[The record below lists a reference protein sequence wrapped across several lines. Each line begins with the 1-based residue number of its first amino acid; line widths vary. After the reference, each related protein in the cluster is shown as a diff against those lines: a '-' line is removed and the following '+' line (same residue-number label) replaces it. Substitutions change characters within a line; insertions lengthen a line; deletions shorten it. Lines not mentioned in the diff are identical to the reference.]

1 MVVVC
6 LPVWAGWDVVML
18 AVGGCRGGVFSPGD
32 GRPLLRGVRRG
43 GPCCGRGVVAATG
56 CLPRPEG
63 LLCSG
68 GGVNEWRV
76 RECVGRRRALAVAS
90 GAVFEPGRCGSCC
103 EGSAARGSRC
113 GTWRGGGVGGGPV
126 ISAMSPWSLVG
137 SCRAS
142 LAAVSA
148 AAPWPGWASLV
159 RSDSHLVCSSCCQ
172 LQASLLAE
180 VTGCVWSDGAF
191 RFSSRRFSSLFHR
204 VRPRVPWG
212 CRGAPLWCSP
222 FPFRSVIEGLDRG
235 VFSEL
240 GLSTPINYGA
250 KVLVKLLIVQ
260 MKTCFSSFGGRFL
273 TFETEN
279 APIFGLRRGKNWQFV
294 CRRFVRISLKT

>member
-1 MVVVC
+1 M
-6 LPVWAGWDVVML
+6 
-18 AVGGCRGGVFSPGD
+18 
-32 GRPLLRGVRRG
+32 
-43 GPCCGRGVVAATG
+43 
-56 CLPRPEG
+56 
-63 LLCSG
+63 
-68 GGVNEWRV
+68 
-76 RECVGRRRALAVAS
+76 GRRRALAVAS
-90 GAVFEPGRCGSCC
+90 GAVFEPGRGESCC

-113 GTWRGGGVGGGPV
+113 GTWRGGGVGGGPDHLCDESV
-126 ISAMSPWSLVG
+126 VSRRFVPGVACRCVGGGAVAGLGISSAFGFASRLLKLLSVAGFSPCG
-137 SCRAS
+137 GHRM
-142 LAAVSA
+142 
-148 AAPWPGWASLV
+148 
-159 RSDSHLVCSSCCQ
+159 
-172 LQASLLAE
+172 
-180 VTGCVWSDGAF
+180 CVWSDGAF

-222 FPFRSVIEGLDRG
+222 LPFRSVIEGLDRG

-279 APIFGLRRGKNWQFV
+279 APIFGLRRGKN
-294 CRRFVRISLKT
+294 

>member
-18 AVGGCRGGVFSPGD
+18 AVCGCRCGVFSLGG
-32 GRPLLRGVRRG
+32 GRPLPRGVRSG

-76 RECVGRRRALAVAS
+76 RECGAGGGRLPWPRGPCLNPGGVEVAVREVLR
-90 GAVFEPGRCGSCC
+90 GAVGV
-103 EGSAARGSRC
+103 ARGE
-113 GTWRGGGVGGGPV
+113 GEAWAAGPV

-180 VTGCVWSDGAF
+180 VTGCVVERRSVLVFVSAF
-191 RFSSRRFSSLFHR
+191 QLIVSSCASPCPVGLSRCTAVVLAASLP
-204 VRPRVPWG
+204 VG
-212 CRGAPLWCSP
+212 DRGARSGRFFGAWSVDSDKLWCKG
-222 FPFRSVIEGLDRG
+222 IG
-235 VFSEL
+235 
-240 GLSTPINYGA
+240 
-250 KVLVKLLIVQ
+250 
-260 MKTCFSSFGGRFL
+260 
-273 TFETEN
+273 
-279 APIFGLRRGKNWQFV
+279 
-294 CRRFVRISLKT
+294 

>member
-1 MVVVC
+1 
-6 LPVWAGWDVVML
+6 ML
-18 AVGGCRGGVFSPGD
+18 ACVGGVGCGDACGGGVPVRGLFARCWAAVASRGAE
-32 GRPLLRGVRRG
+32 GRALLREGF
-43 GPCCGRGVVAATG
+43 VAAPG

-90 GAVFEPGRCGSCC
+90 GAVFEPGRVEVAVREVLRGAV
-103 EGSAARGSRC
+103 GVARGE
-113 GTWRGGGVGGGPV
+113 GEAWAVGSI
-126 ISAMSPWSLVG
+126 ISAMSPWSLVR

-180 VTGCVWSDGAF
+180 VTGCIVERRSVLVFVSAF
-191 RFSSRRFSSLFHR
+191 QLIVSSCASPCPVGLSRCTAVVLAASLP
-204 VRPRVPWG
+204 VG
-212 CRGAPLWCSP
+212 DRGARSGRFFGAWSVDSDKLWCKG
-222 FPFRSVIEGLDRG
+222 IG
-235 VFSEL
+235 
-240 GLSTPINYGA
+240 
-250 KVLVKLLIVQ
+250 
-260 MKTCFSSFGGRFL
+260 
-273 TFETEN
+273 
-279 APIFGLRRGKNWQFV
+279 
-294 CRRFVRISLKT
+294 

>member
-1 MVVVC
+1 MGGRC
-6 LPVWAGWDVVML
+6 LAGC
-18 AVGGCRGGVFSPGD
+18 GGAGLVAGGGRRCD
-32 GRPLLRGVRRG
+32 GVPAAAG
-43 GPCCGRGVVAATG
+43 GPAVLGRGCERVA
-56 CLPRPEG
+56 CEG
-63 LLCSG
+63 M
-68 GGVNEWRV
+68 W
-76 RECVGRRRALAVAS
+76 GRRRALAVAS
-90 GAVFEPGRCGSCC
+90 GAVFKPGRGESCC

-113 GTWRGGGVGGGPV
+113 GTWRGGGVGGGPGHLCDESV
-126 ISAMSPWSLVG
+126 VSRRFV
-137 SCRAS
+137 CRAS

-222 FPFRSVIEGLDRG
+222 LPFRSVIEGLDRG

-260 MKTCFSSFGGRFL
+260 MKTCFSSFEGRFL
-273 TFETEN
+273 TFETVN
-279 APIFGLRRGKNWQFV
+279 APIFGLRRGKNWHFV
-294 CRRFVRISLKT
+294 RRRLVRISLKT